1 MNNASIG
8 TNYVIL
14 TKRVKVQQEKKPASN
29 SKCMQSVVFEQTFTK
44 QFLKRRKN
52 VAETISVT
60 INDSSD
66 LLCFELYLI
75 NIFVKSAKGRELR
88 RCYLQSDTYYLSL
101 IVEDLNLQQR
111 YRHEDKNIS
120 GTCYFITLN
129 SNLGVWQ
136 AHDTNM
142 HLIFPALN
150 SKCNRIS

>member
-1 MNNASIG
+1 MNLGQCCQLHLLADIKVQASKNYEQCKHRY
-8 TNYVIL
+8 NYVIL

-52 VAETISVT
+52 VAEIISVT

-88 RCYLQSDTYYLSL
+88 RCYLQSDTSL
-101 IVEDLNLQQR
+101 F
-111 YRHEDKNIS
+111 IS
-120 GTCYFITLN
+120 YC
-129 SNLGVWQ
+129 
-136 AHDTNM
+136 
-142 HLIFPALN
+142 
-150 SKCNRIS
+150 

>member
-14 TKRVKVQQEKKPASN
+14 TKRVKVQQEKNPASN

-75 NIFVKSAKGRELR
+75 NIFVKSAKGRELC
-88 RCYLQSDTYYLSL
+88 RCYLQSDTSL
-101 IVEDLNLQQR
+101 F
-111 YRHEDKNIS
+111 IS
-120 GTCYFITLN
+120 YC
-129 SNLGVWQ
+129 
-136 AHDTNM
+136 
-142 HLIFPALN
+142 
-150 SKCNRIS
+150 